1 VKSPR
6 SLLNVYALALLWSST
21 CALPMIGCAG
31 HQPSLKIYEID
42 ELKDALS
49 DWRGERTGL
58 LWLRRDAQ
66 LTLELPTNPGKSRA
80 HLTVSGVLTRLGSAA
95 PGAESFTFLTSS
107 RAESPRCT
115 TRRRGSEV
123 SEVSEAVAQESVP
136 TDSLPAS
143 RVDPGQRAFRLPL
156 PALEVGEMIEVHCTS
171 SSTGPQGSG
180 ALWLGASGAPAAE
193 SMVQVRAPETA
204 RVAMRVSGGSW
215 RPLTLPSDGQ
225 NVLAVRAERLAA
237 REGAPAHVR
246 WALRG
251 ASPRGFDQRW
261 LQTWSDATTRE
272 KGSLSDS
279 QGPPRAGI
287 ALPFKV
293 GNLTGNQAA
302 RASFIWVRDRLQP
315 SEAARDGVAPARG
328 LLGPIETNTLS
339 ATDKVHLL
347 KWMLDVLKVPAQFA
361 LARPTA
367 HPAIDG
373 DFPTLG
379 ALQTPLL
386 RVTLPTGES
395 WLDPSCSSCKPG
407 EVRSALRG
415 GQVLLLPA
423 SPDGPRL
430 LTNSP
435 WPLPADSSTSAP
447 Q

>member
-1 VKSPR
+1 VKSLR
-6 SLLNVYALALLWSST
+6 YLLNVHALVFLWTALCVLS
-21 CALPMIGCAG
+21 MVGCAG
-31 HQPSLKIYEID
+31 HQPAMKVYETD
-42 ELKDALS
+42 ELKDAAA

-66 LTLELPTNPGKSRA
+66 ITMELPTNPSKARA
-80 HLTVSGVLTRLGSAA
+80 HLVVSGVLTRLGAEA
-95 PGAESFTFLTSS
+95 QGAESFTFLTSS
-107 RAESPRCT
+107 AAEPPSCT
-115 TRRRGSEV
+115 LRKRSTETSAATVQDR
-123 SEVSEAVAQESVP
+123 VP
-136 TDSLPAS
+136 SDPLPSS
-143 RVDPGQRAFRLPL
+143 RVDPAQRAFRLPL
-156 PALEVGEMIEVHCTS
+156 PALEVGELLEVHCTS
-171 SSTGPQGSG
+171 SSTSAQGSG
-180 ALWLGASGAPAAE
+180 ALWLGASGVPVAE
-193 SMVQVRAPETA
+193 SMIQVRAPETA

-261 LQTWSDATTRE
+261 IQTWSDATNRE
-272 KGSLSDS
+272 KAHLCDS
-279 QGPPRAGI
+279 QERPRAGI

-293 GNLTGNQAA
+293 TNLRGQEAA

-315 SEAARDGVAPARG
+315 SAADRDGVSPARG

-347 KWMLDVLKVPAQFA
+347 KWMLDVLKIPAEFA
-361 LARPTA
+361 LGRPTA
-367 HPAIDG
+367 HPAIDE

-386 RVTLPTGES
+386 RITLPTGQS
-395 WLDPSCSSCKPG
+395 WLDPSCSTCQPG
-407 EVRSALRG
+407 EVRPELQD

-423 SPDGPRL
+423 SSSGPMNL
-430 LTNSP
+430 MSSP
-435 WPLPADSSTSAP
+435 WPLPADSSTSGP
-447 Q
+447 P